1 MTLSPDPIPIAKV
14 FSPQELHG
22 WLKKAVTIPAGK
34 TGVVI
39 YHDGRQRLLP
49 AGKHLVLNPF
59 TRLRGDG
66 IGMLAGFVP
75 AQSFRL
81 GARFENLL
89 TGDDE
94 LLDAALVTEP
104 IVNDPVEFFTR
115 MVVPAGEL
123 KELQPAGTQALQHAL
138 ENFFSRYE
146 REDLL
151 HRIPAETVNTEIY
164 SSLRQLFPQM
174 GLELNTLPQVFLK
187 RSEDRLLVEDK
198 LAEIENRVRKA
209 PAALE
214 NQPLTSNPDASLD
227 EDAPRL
233 MNEKKPLS
241 ELLEDIHLF
250 RNLEKAPRPH
260 WILRSLHDPN
270 MEGLS
275 DKDKIAIRKYRGLE
289 FRWLFVFLA
298 IGAGITY
305 LLFTSK
311 LDLNTPELIGFTTT
325 VWASIF
331 SLIITRLKKIVEKQE
346 SLAFQSMGMVSGLDT
361 PRFISQEEK
370 LGLDKMVRQQAAN
383 ELQHAR
389 SLLNESRERVFS
401 AGNAAL
407 ALRIKEFEKSLEMQV
422 EKVSK
427 SDSIAPHYLSSSPVK
442 AADWSRILDQEEA
455 LLLQTKRMGK
465 MAEKV
470 RAQSPSLTSE
480 DLDKLIQMAQALDDG
495 LYARSRIV

>member
-1 MTLSPDPIPIAKV
+1 MTLSPDTIPIAKV
-14 FSPQELHG
+14 FSPHELHG
-22 WLKKAVTIPAGK
+22 WLKKSVTIPMGK
-34 TGVVI
+34 TGLVL
-39 YHDGRQRLLP
+39 YRGGRQRLLP

-75 AQSFRL
+75 AASFRL
-81 GARFENLL
+81 GTRFENLL

-104 IVNDPVEFFTR
+104 TVCDPFEFFTR
-115 MVVPAGEL
+115 QVIPAGEL
-123 KELQPAGTQALQHAL
+123 NGLQSPGTQTLQHAL
-138 ENFFSRYE
+138 ETFFSRYE

-151 HRIPAETVNTEIY
+151 HRIPAETINTEIY
-164 SSLRQLFPQM
+164 SSLRKLYPEM
-174 GLELNTLPQVFLK
+174 GLELNSLPQVFLR
-187 RSEDRLLVEDK
+187 RSEDRLLVEEK
-198 LAEIENRVRKA
+198 LAEIENRVRKV
-209 PAALE
+209 PATPE
-214 NQPLTSNPDASLD
+214 NQPQTSDSSPD

-233 MNEKKPLS
+233 LNEKKPIA

-260 WILRSLHDPN
+260 WILRSLQDPK

-275 DKDKIAIRKYRGLE
+275 DKEKTAIRKYRGLE
-289 FRWLFVFLA
+289 FRWLLVFLT

-305 LLFTSK
+305 ILFTSK
-311 LDLNTPELIGFTTT
+311 LDLNKPELIGFTTG

-331 SLIITRLKKIVEKQE
+331 SLIITRLKKVVEKQE
-346 SLAFQSMGMVSGLDT
+346 RLAFQSMGMTGQVA
-361 PRFISQEEK
+361 PQFISQDEK

-389 SLLNESRERVFS
+389 SLLNEARERVFS
-401 AGNAAL
+401 AGDAAL
-407 ALRIKEFEKSLEMQV
+407 ALRIKEFEKSLETQV
-422 EKVSK
+422 EKVTR
-427 SDSIAPHYLSSSPVK
+427 SDSIAPHYLSSTPVK

-455 LLLQTKRMGK
+455 LLLQTKRLGK
-465 MAEKV
+465 MAEKF
-470 RAQSPSLTSE
+470 RAQSPILKIE
-480 DLDKLIQMAQALDDG
+480 ELDKLIQLAQALDDG